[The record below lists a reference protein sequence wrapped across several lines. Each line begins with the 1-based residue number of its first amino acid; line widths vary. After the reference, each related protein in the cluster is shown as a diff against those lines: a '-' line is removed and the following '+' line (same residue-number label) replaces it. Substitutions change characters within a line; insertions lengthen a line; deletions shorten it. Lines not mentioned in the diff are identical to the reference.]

1 MPSAAEI
8 QAYLSANPGMSD
20 ADIAAAMNQ
29 YGVSTADMAAA
40 TGSNVEDIQ
49 SRYDAVTP
57 AVAEPVYEPAADPY
71 QPVAETPAPA
81 VTSPFV
87 SAFSPSNFVEPVDEP
102 PPVSGGITSLAP
114 QAPAVPEQ
122 APIVGAGITSLAPQ
136 AETPPV
142 VQPEGILSG
151 IDQVGIN
158 SVNSPVKPT
167 DQEIVKFLT
176 DNPNTTDAQ
185 IAKIMQDTGLNPADI
200 ARATGSKVE
209 DVTSRYEAA
218 TAPAAPTGIA
228 TLAAPP
234 VETPPPTTPA
244 KPSDAEIVKFLTD
257 NPKVSDADIAKIMD
271 NTGLKPED
279 IARATGSK
287 VEDVTA
293 RYEAASPT
301 GIATL
306 PSGKTSPVT
315 EAPKTPVLPPVD
327 PVVSAA
333 PEIKYGKDQY
343 TKTQVTDYIGTV
355 MNDTKLAPWEKTN
368 KIMESAQKAGMT
380 TDDLKAIYGK
390 DVVDPYLKDYGAGIK
405 SYITETLSDPKKSD
419 FEKLAAINQAS
430 EKYGLDPKEISSYAG
445 MNEKGVQKVFDSFET
460 GLKSIVTNLSAPT
473 VSDIDKTKGA
483 LQLQSKYG
491 ITDDQ
496 IAKALGGNLTG
507 KDVKAY
513 LDPVKNFAPKF
524 QEITA
529 DNTKTASDIR
539 SFIDDAKKDPRISG
553 LYGLA
558 IQNAEKMLPVLGLR
572 DSMAGKGTPE
582 ELTKG
587 YTDFVAAV
595 NADPALKEK
604 YGAQADAID
613 KVAKMSQRIADEQF
627 GGKLQPH
634 MFQTFIGLDQKTLG
648 DVPKTLEMTP
658 GETQT
663 VTDNEGNTQ
672 TYTTPGTLK
681 DTKGYEPVYN
691 ITGSGENETRELSGY
706 TKPVK
711 TSAGVTVDAQYDAK
725 GNLTG
730 YRGRPED
737 KVWPAHRVGVTG
749 VWDAEG
755 KAKPEQKIE
764 TPGFAKSMLQDI
776 QALGPIGQL
785 IIAAGTGGLGSLA
798 AGALQSSLGP
808 MLAKA
813 VGSGL
818 VSGAMSEIGGGK
830 FGKGFLTGAIG
841 NPLEALTQNLVG
853 SVMPNIDTG
862 NATLNEYVGKAL
874 PNLASSTAGALIN
887 KKDVGDAAFG
897 SLLNTGTNMATSSLI
912 NSAMPDT
919 LTPDVKNMFTGVS
932 GQLLSDLL
940 KGQTPDVQK
949 AVMGTIMKNAMSS
962 GKDTAK
968 STAKGKTMG
977 DDEINFGDLN
987 SGEGAFDISS
997 LLGGDSSGVDLSGID
1012 LGPEAFDISSL
1023 LGGGEGTDLS
1033 ALDMGPEAFNIDSL
1047 VDNFDN
1053 FSLEEGQGTQNAS
1066 DLLDSFSLEEGQ
1078 GTQDASDLYDSFSLE
1093 GDQGFKFDDDTEP
1106 GSSGG
1111 TQGSEGA
1118 AGEGDLGSYKGSSY
1132 DTSGGT
1138 KGTGGKKLVFD
1149 DDKEPGSSGG
1159 TGGSTGVAK
1168 KDDLGSYKGSTYDT
1182 SGGKKTAIDD
1192 KGNVILPDGTKVT
1205 PGGTVTP
1212 PGPTTPTPKTPTTP
1226 TKPDG
1231 KKDNNMLMMLLAL
1244 MAMMNKGGGGKS
1256 TGSGG
1261 TIPMLS
1267 ANRTQLPYGPVSG
1280 GPAARPGA
1288 GGVNYFSP
1296 TTYTP
1301 KAAGGGLMSLAGGG
1315 MSNLGSYSDGGR
1327 LLKGPGDG
1335 VSDSIPATIGG
1346 KQPARLA
1353 TGEFVVPARIVSEL
1367 GNGSTE
1373 AGAKKLY
1380 AMMDRVQK
1388 ARRKTKNVA
1397 ADTKAQK
1404 YLPA

>member
-40 TGSNVEDIQ
+40 TGSNLEDIQ
-49 SRYDAVTP
+49 SRYDAVQP
-57 AVAEPVYEPAADPY
+57 AAAEPAYEPAADPY
-71 QPVAETPAPA
+71 QPTYEAPAPVA
-81 VTSPFV
+81 TSPFV
-87 SAFSPSNFVEPVDEP
+87 SAFAPSNFVEPPDEP
-102 PPVSGGITSLAP
+102 LPPAGGITSLAP
-114 QAPAVPEQ
+114 QEPPAPVQPVIQTPA
-122 APIVGAGITSLAPQ
+122 AGITSLAPQ

-151 IDQVGIN
+151 IGKSDIN
-158 SVNSPVKPT
+158 TVNMPAVSVKPT

-176 DNPNTTDAQ
+176 DNPNTTDVQ
-185 IAKIMQDTGLNPADI
+185 IAKIMQD
-200 ARATGSKVE
+200 
-209 DVTSRYEAA
+209 
-218 TAPAAPTGIA
+218 
-228 TLAAPP
+228 
-234 VETPPPTTPA
+234 
-244 KPSDAEIVKFLTD
+244 
-257 NPKVSDADIAKIMD
+257 
-271 NTGLKPED
+271 TGLKPED

-287 VEDVTA
+287 VEDVTN
-293 RYEAASPT
+293 RYEAATAPA
-301 GIATL
+301 GIASL
-306 PSGKTSPVT
+306 PPAEPVKKEEPVT
-315 EAPKTPVLPPVD
+315 KTEQAPVKDLPPVQ
-327 PVVSAA
+327 PVVPVA
-333 PEIKYGKDQY
+333 PEITYGTDKY
-343 TKTQVTDYIGTV
+343 TKAQVTDYIGTV

-405 SYITETLSDPKKSD
+405 SYITDTLADPKKSD
-419 FEKLAAINQAS
+419 FEKLAAINQSA

-445 MNEKGVQKVFDSFET
+445 MNEKGVKQVFDSFET

-496 IAKALGGNLTG
+496 IAKALGGTMTG

-595 NADPALKEK
+595 NADPSLKEK

-613 KVAKMSQRIADEQF
+613 KVAKMSQRIADEQY

-634 MFQTFIGLDQKTLG
+634 MFQTFIGLDQKTMG
-648 DVPKTLEMTP
+648 DIPKTLEMTTP
-658 GETQT
+658 ETRT
-663 VTDNEGNTQ
+663 TTDSDGQTQ
-672 TYTTPGTLK
+672 TYTVPGTLK
-681 DTKGYEPVYN
+681 DTKGYEPVYTT
-691 ITGSGENETRELSGY
+691 TGSGEDATQQLTGY
-706 TKPVK
+706 TKPIK
-711 TSAGVTVDAQYDAK
+711 TSAGVTVDAQYDAQ

-737 KVWPAHRVGVTG
+737 KVWPQHRVGITG
-749 VWDAEG
+749 VWDANG
-755 KAKPEQKIE
+755 KAVPEQRVE
-764 TPGFAKSMLQDI
+764 TPGFAKGVLQD
-776 QALGPIGQL
+776 LSSMGLIGQL
-785 IIAAGTGGLGSLA
+785 AIAAATGGLGSLA
-798 AGALQSSLGP
+798 AGALEGALGST
-808 MLAKA
+808 LAKA
-813 VGSGL
+813 AGSGL

-841 NPLEALTQNLVG
+841 NPLEALTQNLTG
-853 SVMPNIDTG
+853 NLMPNIDTG
-862 NATLNEYVGKAL
+862 NVTLNEYIGKAL

-887 KKDVGDAAFG
+887 KKDVGDAALG

-912 NSAMPDT
+912 SGAMPDT
-919 LTPDVKNMFTGVS
+919 LTPEAQKMFTGVS

-949 AVMGTIMKNAMSS
+949 AVMGTIVKNAMSS
-962 GKDTAK
+962 GRDTATGK
-968 STAKGKTMG
+968 ATAKGKTMG
-977 DDEINFGDLN
+977 DDEINFGDLD

-997 LLGGDSSGVDLSGID
+997 LLGGNSSGVDLSGLD
-1012 LGPEAFDISSL
+1012 MGPEAFDISSL

-1033 ALDMGPEAFNIDSL
+1033 ALDMGPEAFDINSL

-1066 DLLDSFSLEEGQ
+1066 DLFDSFSLEGDQ
-1078 GTQDASDLYDSFSLE
+1078 GTQNASDLFDSFSLE

-1111 TQGSEGA
+1111 TQGSEGT

-1132 DTSGGT
+1132 DTSSGT
-1138 KGTGGKKLVFD
+1138 KGTGGNKLVFD

-1159 TGGSTGVAK
+1159 TGGSTGVAGAGST
-1168 KDDLGSYKGSTYDT
+1168 GSYKGSTYDT
-1182 SGGKKTAIDD
+1182 SGGTKTKVDD
-1192 KGNVILPDGTKVT
+1192 KGNVVLPDGTKVT
-1205 PGGTVTP
+1205 PGGVVTP
-1212 PGPTTPTPKTPTTP
+1212 PGPTTPTPKTPTTPTTP

-1261 TIPMLS
+1261 TIPSLS
-1267 ANRTQLPYGPVSG
+1267 ANRSQLPYGPVSG

-1296 TTYTP
+1296 TTYAP

-1315 MSNLGSYSDGGR
+1315 MSNLGGYSDGGR

-1373 AGAKKLY
+1373 AGAQRLY

-1388 ARRKTKNVA
+1388 ARRQTKNVA
-1397 ADTKAQK
+1397 ADTKARK
-1404 YLPA
+1404 HLPA

>member
-1 MPSAAEI
+1 VQPVI
-8 QAYLSANPGMSD
+8 Q
-20 ADIAAAMNQ
+20 
-29 YGVSTADMAAA
+29 
-40 TGSNVEDIQ
+40 
-49 SRYDAVTP
+49 TP
-57 AVAEPVYEPAADPY
+57 A
-71 QPVAETPAPA
+71 
-81 VTSPFV
+81 
-87 SAFSPSNFVEPVDEP
+87 
-102 PPVSGGITSLAP
+102 
-114 QAPAVPEQ
+114 
-122 APIVGAGITSLAPQ
+122 AGITSLAPQ
-136 AETPPV
+136 VETPPV

-151 IDQVGIN
+151 IGGATSNV
-158 SVNSPVKPT
+158 VNVPPAAPVKPT

-176 DNPNTTDAQ
+176 DNPGTTDVQ
-185 IAKIMQDTGLNPADI
+185 IAKIMQD
-200 ARATGSKVE
+200 
-209 DVTSRYEAA
+209 
-218 TAPAAPTGIA
+218 
-228 TLAAPP
+228 
-234 VETPPPTTPA
+234 
-244 KPSDAEIVKFLTD
+244 
-257 NPKVSDADIAKIMD
+257 
-271 NTGLKPED
+271 TGLKPED

-287 VEDVTA
+287 VEDVTN
-293 RYEAASPT
+293 RYEAATTPAAPT
-301 GIATL
+301 GIAAL
-306 PSGKTSPVT
+306 SSGQTSPVVT
-315 EAPKTPVLPPVD
+315 QPPVAALPPVE

-333 PEIKYGKDQY
+333 PEVKYGTDKY

-405 SYITETLSDPKKSD
+405 SYITDTLSDPKKSD

-445 MNEKGVQKVFDSFET
+445 MNEKGVKQVFDSFET

-613 KVAKMSQRIADEQF
+613 KVAKMSQRIADEQY

-648 DVPKTLEMTP
+648 DIPKTLEMTP

-681 DTKGYEPVYN
+681 DTKGYEPVYTT
-691 ITGSGENETRELSGY
+691 TGSGDTETKELAGY
-706 TKPVK
+706 TKPIK
-711 TSAGVTVDAQYDAK
+711 TSAGVTVDAQYDAQ

-730 YRGRPED
+730 YRGREED
-737 KVWPAHRVGVTG
+737 KIWPKHRVGITG
-749 VWDAEG
+749 VWDADG
-755 KAKPEQKIE
+755 KAKPEQRVE

-776 QALGPIGQL
+776 SALGPIGQL

-841 NPLEALTQNLVG
+841 NPLEALTQNLTG
-853 SVMPNIDTG
+853 GLMPNIDTG
-862 NATLNEYVGKAL
+862 NATLNDFVGKAL
-874 PNLASSTAGALIN
+874 PNLASSTVGALVN
-887 KKDVGDAAFG
+887 KKDVGDAALG

-912 NSAMPDT
+912 KGAMPDT
-919 LTPDVKNMFTGVS
+919 LTPEVQKMFTGVS

-949 AVMGTIMKNAMSS
+949 AVMGTIVKNAMSS
-962 GKDTAK
+962 GRDTAK

-977 DDEINFGDLN
+977 DDFDFGGGDD
-987 SGEGAFDISS
+987 FDISS
-997 LLGGDSSGVDLSGID
+997 FLENSGGSSGVDLSALGTDVEELD
-1012 LGPEAFDISSL
+1012 LSSIFNNTGDQGVDLSALGTDTEELDLSSL
-1023 LGGGEGTDLS
+1023 LGGGDDL
-1033 ALDMGPEAFNIDSL
+1033 DS
-1047 VDNFDN
+1047 

-1066 DLLDSFSLEEGQ
+1066 DLFDSFSLEEGQ

-1118 AGEGDLGSYKGSSY
+1118 AGEGGLGSYKGSSY

-1149 DDKEPGSSGG
+1149 DDREPGSSGG
-1159 TGGSTGVAK
+1159 SSGSTGVAK
-1168 KDDLGSYKGSTYDT
+1168 KDDLGSYKGSTYDD
-1182 SGGKKTAIDD
+1182 SGGKKTKIDD
-1192 KGNVILPDGTKVT
+1192 KGNVVLPDGTKVT

-1212 PGPTTPTPKTPTTP
+1212 PGPTTPTPKTPATPTTP

-1256 TGSGG
+1256 TGAGS

-1267 ANRTQLPYGPVSG
+1267 ASRSQLPYGPVSG

-1315 MSNLGSYSDGGR
+1315 MSNLGGYSDGGR

-1367 GNGSTE
+1367 GNGSTD
-1373 AGAKKLY
+1373 AGAQRLY

-1397 ADTKAQK
+1397 ADTKARK
-1404 YLPA
+1404 HLPA

>member
-1 MPSAAEI
+1 
-8 QAYLSANPGMSD
+8 
-20 ADIAAAMNQ
+20 
-29 YGVSTADMAAA
+29 
-40 TGSNVEDIQ
+40 
-49 SRYDAVTP
+49 
-57 AVAEPVYEPAADPY
+57 
-71 QPVAETPAPA
+71 
-81 VTSPFV
+81 
-87 SAFSPSNFVEPVDEP
+87 
-102 PPVSGGITSLAP
+102 
-114 QAPAVPEQ
+114 
-122 APIVGAGITSLAPQ
+122 LAPQ

-151 IDQVGIN
+151 IGGATSNV
-158 SVNSPVKPT
+158 VNVPPVAPVKPT

-176 DNPNTTDAQ
+176 DNPGTTDVQ
-185 IAKIMQDTGLNPADI
+185 IAKIMQD
-200 ARATGSKVE
+200 
-209 DVTSRYEAA
+209 
-218 TAPAAPTGIA
+218 
-228 TLAAPP
+228 
-234 VETPPPTTPA
+234 
-244 KPSDAEIVKFLTD
+244 
-257 NPKVSDADIAKIMD
+257 
-271 NTGLKPED
+271 TGLKPED

-287 VEDVTA
+287 VEDVTN
-293 RYEAASPT
+293 RYEAATAPAEAPT
-301 GIATL
+301 GIAAL
-306 PSGKTSPVT
+306 SSGQTSPVVT
-315 EAPKTPVLPPVD
+315 QPPVAALPPVE

-333 PEIKYGKDQY
+333 PEVKYGTDKY

-419 FEKLAAINQAS
+419 FEKLAAINQSA

-445 MNEKGVQKVFDSFET
+445 MNEKGVKQVFDSFET

-496 IAKALGGNLTG
+496 IAKALGGTMTG

-595 NADPALKEK
+595 NADPSLKEK

-613 KVAKMSQRIADEQF
+613 KVAKMSQRIADEQY

-648 DVPKTLEMTP
+648 DIPKTLEMTP

-711 TSAGVTVDAQYDAK
+711 TSAGVTVDAQYDAQ

-730 YRGRPED
+730 YRGREED
-737 KVWPAHRVGVTG
+737 KIWPKHRVGITG
-749 VWDAEG
+749 VWDADG
-755 KAKPEQKIE
+755 KAKPEQRVE

-776 QALGPIGQL
+776 SALGPIGQL

-841 NPLEALTQNLVG
+841 NPIEALTQNLTG
-853 SVMPNIDTG
+853 GLMPNIDTG
-862 NATLNEYVGKAL
+862 NATLNDFVGKAL
-874 PNLASSTAGALIN
+874 PNLASSTVGALIN
-887 KKDVGDAAFG
+887 KKDLGDAAFG

-949 AVMGTIMKNAMSS
+949 AVMGTIVKNAMSS
-962 GKDTAK
+962 GRDAAK

-977 DDEINFGDLN
+977 DDEINFGDLD

-997 LLGGDSSGVDLSGID
+997 LLGGGSSGVDLSGLD
-1012 LGPEAFDISSL
+1012 MGPEAFDISSL
-1023 LGGGEGTDLS
+1023 LGGGDGKGIDLTG
-1033 ALDMGPEAFNIDSL
+1033 LDMGPEAFDISSLLGGGDGKEIDFSQITGDDGKPL
-1047 VDNFDN
+1047 GIDTTGLDKGEGAFDI
-1053 FSLEEGQGTQNAS
+1053 SSVL
-1066 DLLDSFSLEEGQ
+1066 
-1078 GTQDASDLYDSFSLE
+1078 
-1093 GDQGFKFDDDTEP
+1093 
-1106 GSSGG
+1106 SGG
-1111 TQGSEGA
+1111 TSDDLAKTDWESLYKEGLTDEEKAKRDALMTSVSDKNQDFGGADVNKYFDEFNKEFTPAGGYGSQWQTVGTNRVMVRDDGTA
-1118 AGEGDLGSYKGSSY
+1118 NVLNPTTGESSSLTKEQTDALVKNGTLNSKGSGY
-1132 DTSGGT
+1132 VDA
-1138 KGTGGKKLVFD
+1138 TGGKGFI
-1149 DDKEPGSSGG
+1149 E
-1159 TGGSTGVAK
+1159 GGS
-1168 KDDLGSYKGSTYDT
+1168 
-1182 SGGKKTAIDD
+1182 KTVVNA
-1192 KGNVILPDGTKVT
+1192 DGTKSIIT
-1205 PGGTVTP
+1205 PEGKVLIQDKNGNITDTKKVVNVNDPKLATDPAAVVKTAVPPTVTP
-1212 PGPTTPTPKTPTTP
+1212 PKTPTTPTTP

-1256 TGSGG
+1256 TGAGS

-1267 ANRTQLPYGPVSG
+1267 ANRSQLPYGPVSG

-1315 MSNLGSYSDGGR
+1315 MSNLGGYSDGGR

-1367 GNGSTE
+1367 GNGSTD
-1373 AGAKKLY
+1373 AGAQRLY

-1397 ADTKAQK
+1397 ADTKARK
-1404 YLPA
+1404 HLPA

>member
-1 MPSAAEI
+1 
-8 QAYLSANPGMSD
+8 MSD

-40 TGSNVEDIQ
+40 TGSNLADIQ

-57 AVAEPVYEPAADPY
+57 AAAEPVYEPAADPY

-114 QAPAVPEQ
+114 QAPTAPAQ

-142 VQPEGILSG
+142 VKPEGILSG
-151 IDQVGIN
+151 VGQADIN
-158 SVNSPVKPT
+158 TVNMPPAAPVKPT

-176 DNPNTTDAQ
+176 DNPNT
-185 IAKIMQDTGLNPADI
+185 
-200 ARATGSKVE
+200 
-209 DVTSRYEAA
+209 
-218 TAPAAPTGIA
+218 
-228 TLAAPP
+228 
-234 VETPPPTTPA
+234 
-244 KPSDAEIVKFLTD
+244 
-257 NPKVSDADIAKIMD
+257 SDADIAQIMN

-287 VEDVTA
+287 IEDVTS
-293 RYEAASPT
+293 RYKAATTPQN
-301 GIATL
+301 GIAAL
-306 PSGKTSPVT
+306 SGGKTSPVV
-315 EAPKTPVLPPVD
+315 EVPPVASLPPVP
-327 PVVSAA
+327 PVVDAT

-419 FEKLAAINQAS
+419 FEKLAAINQAAD
-430 EKYGLDPKEISSYAG
+430 KYGLDTKEISSYAG
-445 MNEKGVQKVFDSFET
+445 MNEKGVKQVFDSFET

-755 KAKPEQKIE
+755 KAKPEQRVE

-776 QALGPIGQL
+776 SALGPIGQL

-841 NPLEALTQNLVG
+841 NPIEALTQNLTG
-853 SVMPNIDTG
+853 GLMPNIDTG
-862 NATLNEYVGKAL
+862 NAMLNEYVGKAL

-887 KKDVGDAAFG
+887 KKDVGDAALG

-919 LTPDVKNMFTGVS
+919 LTPEVQKMFTGVS

-949 AVMGTIMKNAMSS
+949 AVVGTIMKNAMSS
-962 GKDTAK
+962 GRDTAK

-977 DDEINFGDLN
+977 DDFDFGGGDD
-987 SGEGAFDISS
+987 FDISS
-997 LLGGDSSGVDLSGID
+997 FLENSGGSSGIDLSALGTDVEELDLSNIFNNAGDQGVDLSGLD
-1012 LGPEAFDISSL
+1012 MGPEAFDISSL
-1023 LGGGEGTDLS
+1023 LGGGDGKEIDFSQITGDDGKPLGIDTTGLDKGEG
-1033 ALDMGPEAFNIDSL
+1033 AFDISSVL
-1047 VDNFDN
+1047 
-1053 FSLEEGQGTQNAS
+1053 
-1066 DLLDSFSLEEGQ
+1066 
-1078 GTQDASDLYDSFSLE
+1078 
-1093 GDQGFKFDDDTEP
+1093 
-1106 GSSGG
+1106 SGG
-1111 TQGSEGA
+1111 TSDDLAKTDWESLYKEGLTDEEKSKRDALMTSVSDKNQDFGGADVNKYFDEFNKEFTPAGGYGSQWQTVGTNRVMVRDDGTA
-1118 AGEGDLGSYKGSSY
+1118 NVLNPTTGESSSLTKEQT
-1132 DTSGGT
+1132 DALVKNGTLNSKASGYVDA
-1138 KGTGGKKLVFD
+1138 TGGKGFI
-1149 DDKEPGSSGG
+1149 E
-1159 TGGSTGVAK
+1159 GGS
-1168 KDDLGSYKGSTYDT
+1168 
-1182 SGGKKTAIDD
+1182 KTVVNA
-1192 KGNVILPDGTKVT
+1192 DGTKSIITPEGKVLVQDKNGNVT
-1205 PGGTVTP
+1205 DTKKVVNVNDPKLATDPAAVVKTAVPPTVTTP
-1212 PGPTTPTPKTPTTP
+1212 PKTPTTPTTP

-1261 TIPMLS
+1261 TIPMLQ

>member
-40 TGSNVEDIQ
+40 TGSNLEDIQ
-49 SRYDAVTP
+49 SRYDAVQP
-57 AVAEPVYEPAADPY
+57 AAVQPAYEPVADPY
-71 QPVAETPAPA
+71 QQSYEAPAPVA
-81 VTSPFV
+81 TSPFV
-87 SAFSPSNFVEPVDEP
+87 SAFSPNNFVEPADEP
-102 PPVSGGITSLAP
+102 VAPPAGGLTSLAP
-114 QAPAVPEQ
+114 QEPTAPAQPVLQTP
-122 APIVGAGITSLAPQ
+122 AAGITSLAPQ
-136 AETPPV
+136 AETPPI

-151 IDQVGIN
+151 ISQPDIN
-158 SVNSPVKPT
+158 TVNVPAKPT

-176 DNPNTTDAQ
+176 DNPNTTDVQ
-185 IAKIMQDTGLNPADI
+185 IAKIMQD
-200 ARATGSKVE
+200 
-209 DVTSRYEAA
+209 
-218 TAPAAPTGIA
+218 
-228 TLAAPP
+228 
-234 VETPPPTTPA
+234 
-244 KPSDAEIVKFLTD
+244 
-257 NPKVSDADIAKIMD
+257 
-271 NTGLKPED
+271 TGLKPED

-287 VEDVTA
+287 VEDVTN
-293 RYEAASPT
+293 RYEAATAPT
-301 GIATL
+301 GIAAL
-306 PSGKTSPVT
+306 APPEPVKKEEPVT
-315 EAPKTPVLPPVD
+315 KTEQAPVKDLPPVQ
-327 PVVSAA
+327 PVIPVA
-333 PEIKYGKDQY
+333 PEITYGTDKY
-343 TKTQVTDYIGTV
+343 TKAQVTDYIGNV

-380 TDDLKAIYGK
+380 TDDLKSIYGK

-405 SYITETLSDPKKSD
+405 SYITDTLADPKKSD
-419 FEKLAAINQAS
+419 FEKLAAINQAAD
-430 EKYGLDPKEISSYAG
+430 KYGLDTKEISTYAG

-496 IAKALGGNLTG
+496 IAKALGGDLTG

-529 DNTKTASDIR
+529 DSTKTAADIR

-595 NADPALKEK
+595 NADPALREK

-613 KVAKMSQRIADEQF
+613 KVAKMSQRIADEQY

-634 MFQTFIGLDQKTLG
+634 MFQTFIGLDQKTMG
-648 DVPKTLEMTP
+648 DIPKTLEMTAP
-658 GETQT
+658 ETRT
-663 VTDNEGNTQ
+663 ITDSDGQTQ
-672 TYTTPGTLK
+672 TYTVPGTLK
-681 DTKGYEPVYN
+681 DTKGYEPVYTT
-691 ITGSGENETRELSGY
+691 TGSGEDSSQQLTGY

-711 TSAGVTVDAQYDAK
+711 TSAGVTVDAQYDAQ

-737 KVWPAHRVGVTG
+737 KVWPQHRVGITG
-749 VWDAEG
+749 VWDANG
-755 KAKPEQKIE
+755 KAMPEQRVE
-764 TPGFAKSMLQDI
+764 TPGFAKGVLQD
-776 QALGPIGQL
+776 LSSMGLVGQL
-785 IIAAGTGGLGSLA
+785 AIAAATGGLGSLA
-798 AGALQSSLGP
+798 AGALEGALGST
-808 MLAKA
+808 LAKA
-813 VGSGL
+813 AGSGL

-841 NPLEALTQNLVG
+841 NPLEALTQNLTG
-853 SVMPNIDTG
+853 NLMPNIDTG
-862 NATLNEYVGKAL
+862 NATLNEYIGKAL

-887 KKDVGDAAFG
+887 KKDVGDAALG

-912 NSAMPDT
+912 KGAMPDT
-919 LTPDVKNMFTGVS
+919 LTPEVQKMFTGVS

-949 AVMGTIMKNAMSS
+949 AVMGTIVKNAMSS
-962 GKDTAK
+962 GRDTATGK

-977 DDEINFGDLN
+977 EEEFDF
-987 SGEGAFDISS
+987 SGFDNTDITS

-1012 LGPEAFDISSL
+1012 LGPEAFDI
-1023 LGGGEGTDLS
+1023 
-1033 ALDMGPEAFNIDSL
+1033 NSL

-1053 FSLEEGQGTQNAS
+1053 FSLEEGQGTQDMSDLFDNFSLEGDQGTQNAS
-1066 DLLDSFSLEEGQ
+1066 DLF
-1078 GTQDASDLYDSFSLE
+1078 DSFSLE

-1111 TQGSEGA
+1111 TQGSEGI

-1132 DTSGGT
+1132 DTSSGT
-1138 KGTGGKKLVFD
+1138 KGTGGNKLVFD

-1159 TGGSTGVAK
+1159 TSGSTGVAGAGTT
-1168 KDDLGSYKGSTYDT
+1168 GSYKGSTYDT
-1182 SGGKKTAIDD
+1182 SGATKTKVDE
-1192 KGNVILPDGTKVT
+1192 KGNVVLPDGTKVT
-1205 PGGTVTP
+1205 PGGVVTP
-1212 PGPTTPTPKTPTTP
+1212 PGTPTPKTPTTP
-1226 TKPDG
+1226 TTPKTPTTPTKPAGD
-1231 KKDNNMLMMLLAL
+1231 KSNMMMMLLAL
-1244 MAMMNKGGGGKS
+1244 MAMMNKGNGKS

-1261 TIPMLS
+1261 TIPSLQ

-1296 TTYTP
+1296 TSYTP

-1315 MSNLGSYSDGGR
+1315 MSNLGGYSDGGR

-1367 GNGSTE
+1367 GNGSTD
-1373 AGAKKLY
+1373 AGAQRLY

-1388 ARRKTKNVA
+1388 ARRQTKNVA
-1397 ADTKAQK
+1397 ADTKARK
-1404 YLPA
+1404 HLPA